1 MATWSRFTVFSRC
14 NALPEP
20 RLAKHRSSERVASR
34 LPGQASSRQST
45 LTGNQQRHSL
55 NTGQRP
61 RHLRQ
66 GFSGLS
72 LDWPGSM
79 HARLTTTALSDGEFD
94 DAAAVFERILPSIRE
109 LDGFK
114 GMVILSELA
123 GNRIVALTL
132 WENEQA
138 MAEADSAMDG
148 LRDAETRPRRVQ
160 GQETARFRVSGVNF
174 PSNAS

>member
-1 MATWSRFTVFSRC
+1 
-14 NALPEP
+14 
-20 RLAKHRSSERVASR
+20 
-34 LPGQASSRQST
+34 
-45 LTGNQQRHSL
+45 
-55 NTGQRP
+55 
-61 RHLRQ
+61 
-66 GFSGLS
+66 
-72 LDWPGSM
+72 M

-138 MAEADSAMDG
+138 MVEADSAMDG
-148 LRDAETRPRRVQ
+148 FETRRLDRVVSKRRKPRGSALAASTFPV
-160 GQETARFRVSGVNF
+160 ARLK
-174 PSNAS
+174 

>member
-1 MATWSRFTVFSRC
+1 
-14 NALPEP
+14 
-20 RLAKHRSSERVASR
+20 
-34 LPGQASSRQST
+34 
-45 LTGNQQRHSL
+45 
-55 NTGQRP
+55 
-61 RHLRQ
+61 
-66 GFSGLS
+66 
-72 LDWPGSM
+72 M

-160 GQETARFRVSGVNF
+160 RQETARFRVSGVNF
-174 PSNAS
+174 PSSAS

>member
-1 MATWSRFTVFSRC
+1 
-14 NALPEP
+14 
-20 RLAKHRSSERVASR
+20 
-34 LPGQASSRQST
+34 
-45 LTGNQQRHSL
+45 
-55 NTGQRP
+55 
-61 RHLRQ
+61 
-66 GFSGLS
+66 
-72 LDWPGSM
+72 M

-94 DAAAVFERILPSIRE
+94 DAAAVFERILPSISE

-160 GQETARFRVSGVNF
+160 GQETARFRVSGVNL
-174 PSNAS
+174 PSSAS